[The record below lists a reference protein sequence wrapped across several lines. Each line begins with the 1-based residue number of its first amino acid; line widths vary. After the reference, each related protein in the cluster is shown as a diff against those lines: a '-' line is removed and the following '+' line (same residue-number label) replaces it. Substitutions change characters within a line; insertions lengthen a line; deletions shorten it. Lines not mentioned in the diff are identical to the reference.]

1 MIRSAAVQWIKLY
14 IVRTTNAILV
24 KQDYAMV
31 IEGKTKKPKYLA
43 DATLQKNSYGWLSA
57 CT

>member
-1 MIRSAAVQWIKLY
+1 M
-14 IVRTTNAILV
+14 NAILV

-31 IEGKTKKPKYLA
+31 IEGKTKKPKYLD